1 MVDGLRLDDLTVSVF
16 FRGEGDAPV
25 VVASLFV
32 QTMQDYM
39 RLANIDA
46 EVFAATL
53 KQYPVTEV
61 SSVYVNDKML
71 EMLSAYDQ
79 DACCKEELLKCCEMT
94 VDALEAF
101 ADREATLINRYQIAA
116 RKRDLTSEEKS
127 ELMAIQLN
135 SDSALSK
142 ACAAALRGDSD
153 MASALRA
160 SLDEEARTTLGSW
173 PIGRFFA

>member
-25 VVASLFV
+25 AVAPLFV

-61 SSVYVNDKML
+61 SSAYVNDKML

-79 DACCKEELLKCCEMT
+79 DACCKEELLKCC
-94 VDALEAF
+94 DALEAF

>member
-1 MVDGLRLDDLTVSVF
+1 MYRMVDGLRLDDLTVSVF

-25 VVASLFV
+25 VVAPLFV

-61 SSVYVNDKML
+61 SSAYVNDKML

-101 ADREATLINRYQIAA
+101 AQQPCAETRTWPLRSERHLT
-116 RKRDLTSEEKS
+116 KRHERR
-127 ELMAIQLN
+127 
-135 SDSALSK
+135 SAHG
-142 ACAAALRGDSD
+142 R
-153 MASALRA
+153 SAVSSHKTA
-160 SLDEEARTTLGSW
+160 
-173 PIGRFFA
+173 